1 MLICVSI
8 VIYVARVLAALV
20 STLTNKSETYN
31 DVYLRAIFRMNN
43 LHYIVKAL
51 QRFVELIYFFDNF
64 MLCNFVLLC
73 ICNFYFFIVIYSP
86 NFISKY
92 NFLIS

>member
-1 MLICVSI
+1 MLIYLFI
-8 VIYVARVLAALV
+8 VIYVARVLAALL

-51 QRFVELIYFFDNF
+51 QRFVELLLYFFENF

-73 ICNFYFFIVIYSP
+73 S
-86 NFISKY
+86 
-92 NFLIS
+92 

>member
-1 MLICVSI
+1 MICLSI

-51 QRFVELIYFFDNF
+51 QRFVELIYFFENF
-64 MLCNFVLLC
+64 MFYNFVLSC
-73 ICNFYFFIVIYSP
+73 ICNFYFFIVVYSL

-92 NFLIS
+92 NFLN

>member
-1 MLICVSI
+1 MLICLSI

-51 QRFVELIYFFDNF
+51 QRFVELIYFFENF
-64 MLCNFVLLC
+64 MFYNFVLSC
-73 ICNFYFFIVIYSP
+73 ICNFYFFIVVYSL

-92 NFLIS
+92 NFFN